1 LPMVFFA
8 QRRVGELTSR
18 ISADLAQIQD
28 TLIMTI
34 PHFLRQLTMLVGGV
48 VLIVLTSAH
57 LALVLLLSLPPI
69 IIIAAVF
76 GRRIRK
82 ESRAAQDRLADTS
95 VIVEE
100 TLQGISSVKAFTNE
114 GYELGRYQSGLQA
127 FVQAALR
134 GAVYRAGFSS
144 FIIFALFGAIMLVL
158 WYGARLV
165 ESGDLS
171 AGGLARFMLYTMF
184 VGGAIGSF
192 AELYSQIQRALG
204 ATQRVRELLRE
215 EPEPTEAATTAS
227 NGQAHPR
234 LRGDVEFQGVA
245 FSYPSRKDVTVLK
258 NVSLTARAGERIAL
272 VGPSGAGKSTM
283 VSLLL

>member
-1 LPMVFFA
+1 LGVLALQALSAFFHTYSFATVGERSLADLRRDTYARLIRLPMVFFA

-57 LALVLLLSLPPI
+57 LALVMLLSLPPI

-144 FIIFALFGAIMLVL
+144 FIIFALFGAIVLVL
-158 WYGARLV
+158 WYGTHLV

-171 AGGLARFMLYTMF
+171 AGGLARFMLYTVV
-184 VGGAIGSF
+184 VG
-192 AELYSQIQRALG
+192 
-204 ATQRVRELLRE
+204 VR
-215 EPEPTEAATTAS
+215 
-227 NGQAHPR
+227 
-234 LRGDVEFQGVA
+234 
-245 FSYPSRKDVTVLK
+245 
-258 NVSLTARAGERIAL
+258 
-272 VGPSGAGKSTM
+272 
-283 VSLLL
+283 